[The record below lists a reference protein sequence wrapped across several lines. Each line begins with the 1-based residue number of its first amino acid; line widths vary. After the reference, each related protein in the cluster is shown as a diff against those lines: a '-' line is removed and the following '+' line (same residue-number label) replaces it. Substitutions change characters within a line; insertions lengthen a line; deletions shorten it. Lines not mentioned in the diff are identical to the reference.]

1 MLPRSFRPAVCA
13 LLAIAAGALACAQT
27 VASTGSELRNA
38 DPRHVDATQY
48 GERITLGPNWLFAP
62 DDNPVYAS
70 PTFDDS
76 GWKIIST
83 DKQLSEYGIRDI
95 SYGWYRIHIHLRP
108 GARDLSIGLERTFGS
123 YEVFVNGTLVG
134 GQGSMSGQRVFRQ
147 RSMVAFPIPDNA
159 IGPDGNAVVALRFSV
174 EAAGT
179 GGRGTSMPLRTIN
192 PNVKSGIF
200 LMSRESVAREVSYSA
215 VHSTYDDLLLGS
227 LELLAGLVA
236 LGLCLAMRSQR
247 EYLAAT
253 IFLLASAAKNC
264 GWFWCD
270 AVAYTLIAYLFT
282 TFFTGTANVA
292 IIEFVRLVLGRPPSR
307 GLRLLEAAAFAAPFG
322 VFLAVLGVGPIY
334 LGFITYFL
342 PALFVDVLLAVMLVR
357 GWQQGNREARVLLP
371 AVVVLSFGQTW
382 TFLNNLVFYVG
393 LIPKAHPMPVIP
405 LGSYRFTVSDLSD
418 FTFSITM
425 LLFLVLR
432 TVTIARERAHAAAEF
447 EAAQNTQQLLLA
459 RSSQPTPGFH
469 VETAY
474 YPASEVGGD
483 FFLVSSGSNGSL
495 IAIVGDVS
503 GKGVMAAMR
512 VAMILGILRREDSWD
527 PVQVLHNLNEALIT
541 HEEHGFTTACC
552 VRIEQDGRYSLANA
566 GHIYPHIDGN
576 EIPTSPGLP
585 LGIAHDQHYEP
596 VTGVLAEGQK
606 IVLVSDGVVEAR
618 SAAGELFGF
627 DRLAL
632 LTLKSAREIADTA
645 KAFGQQDDITALTL
659 ARTA

>member
-1 MLPRSFRPAVCA
+1 MFRLAVCLLIA
-13 LLAIAAGALACAQT
+13 LQWGVFAGAQAAGSVTPATHAD
-27 VASTGSELRNA
+27 
-38 DPRHVDATQY
+38 DPRNVDGSQF

-62 DDNPVYAS
+62 SDNPAYAS

-76 GWKIIST
+76 GWMTIST
-83 DKQLSEYGIRDI
+83 DKQLLDYGIRDI
-95 SYGWYRIHIHLRP
+95 PDCWYRIHVRLRP

-123 YEVFVNGTLVG
+123 YEVFVNGARVG

-147 RSMVAFPIPDNA
+147 RTMVAFPIPDNA
-159 IGPDGNAVVALRFSV
+159 IGPDGNAVVALRFFV
-174 EAAGT
+174 EVAGT

-253 IFLLASAAKNC
+253 IYLLASAAKNC

-270 AVAYTLIAYLFT
+270 AVAYTLFAYSFT
-282 TFFTGTANVA
+282 SFFTGAADVA
-292 IIEFVRLVLGRPPSR
+292 IIEFVRLVLGRPSSR

-322 VFLAVLGVGPIY
+322 VFLAVLGLGPIY
-334 LGFITYFL
+334 FGFITYFL

-357 GWQQGNREARVLLP
+357 GWRQGNREARVLLP

-405 LGSYRFTVSDLSD
+405 LGSYRFTFSDLSD

-474 YPASEVGGD
+474 HPASEVGGD

-503 GKGVMAAMR
+503 GKGLIAAMR
-512 VAMILGILRREDSWD
+512 VAMILGILRREDSWE
-527 PVQVLHNLNEALIT
+527 PANVLHNLNEALLT

-566 GHIYPHIDGN
+566 GHLYPYIDGK
-576 EIPTSPGLP
+576 EIATGPGLP
-585 LGIAHDQHYEP
+585 LGIASDQHYVP
-596 VTGVLAEGQK
+596 VSGVLQSDQK
-606 IVLVSDGVVEAR
+606 IVLVSDGVLEAR
-618 SAAGELFGF
+618 SAGGELLGF
-627 DRLAL
+627 DRLAP